1 MEQYRYRLV
10 RNGEYC
16 PFTIFV
22 HMKKFLGE
30 YKPNI
35 TEGSRIALP
44 KRMRE
49 QIDGSAVVLT
59 RGFEK
64 CIYIYDVKDWQEQA
78 EKYIES
84 SKVDAKQAK
93 IRDLERYI
101 YASAQEVSIDAQGR
115 LVVPAGLLEYAGI
128 ENSTAVIGVG
138 NRIEVW
144 DNKIW
149 SEHSEK
155 ISQELSQ

>member
-1 MEQYRYRLV
+1 MAQYRYRLV
-10 RNGEYC
+10 INGENC
-16 PFTIFV
+16 PFTIFLE
-22 HMKKFLGE
+22 MKMFLGE
-30 YKPNI
+30 YNPNI

-44 KRMRE
+44 KKMRE
-49 QIDGSAVVLT
+49 QIAGSAVVLT

-84 SKVDAKQAK
+84 SKVDAKETK

-101 YASAQEVSIDAQGR
+101 YSSAQEASLDSQGR
-115 LVVPAGLLEYAGI
+115 LVIPASLLDYAGI
-128 ENSTAVIGVG
+128 EGGTAVIGVG

-144 DNKIW
+144 DEDAWQEHNAKIT
-149 SEHSEK
+149 
-155 ISQELSQ
+155 QELSQ

>member
-1 MEQYRYRLV
+1 
-10 RNGEYC
+10 
-16 PFTIFV
+16 
-22 HMKKFLGE
+22 MKMFLGE
-30 YKPNI
+30 YNPNI

-44 KRMRE
+44 KKMRE
-49 QIDGSAVVLT
+49 QIEGSAVVLT

-84 SKVDAKQAK
+84 SKVDAQQAK

-101 YASAQEVSIDAQGR
+101 YSSAQEATLDSQGR
-115 LVVPAGLLEYAGI
+115 LVIPANLLEYAGV
-128 ENSTAVIGVG
+128 ESETAVIGVG

-144 DNKIW
+144 DEDLWRTHNAKIT
-149 SEHSEK
+149 
-155 ISQELSQ
+155 QELSQ